1 MPRDGSRPPGYTAG
15 MKTRIAFLG
24 FRHGHIRDAYRR
36 ALERPDLEVV
46 ACSEEDAGVRAALE
60 KEGAVKVTHRNHR
73 KLLET
78 VDCDAVMVGTVFGRR
93 GAVVAD
99 ALAAGRHVL
108 SDKPACT
115 SLAELDRIEELA
127 RRHGRAVGMMLDMR
141 DGGVYI
147 GLRRLVREGVIGEV
161 RAAAFGGQHPLLTAT
176 RPAWYHEDGS
186 HGGTINDIAIHAIDL
201 IPWVTGL
208 RFTRV
213 VAAREWQR
221 GVPQGS
227 HFRNAAQL
235 MLALENE
242 AGVIGDVSYLSPDSH
257 GYSLPLYWRFT
268 IWGSAGV
275 LETSMNA
282 GEIRLYKDGESSGR
296 ALPPGP
302 SEPGGY
308 LESFLREVRG
318 EPAPLTTSD
327 VFAASR
333 VALRAQDAATRG
345 LRDLEV

>member
-1 MPRDGSRPPGYTAG
+1 

-36 ALERPDLEVV
+36 SMERPDVEVV

-60 KEGAVKVTHRNHR
+60 KEGAVKVTHRDHR
-73 KLLET
+73 KVLET
-78 VDCDAVMVGTVFGRR
+78 VDCDAVVVGTEFGRR
-93 GAVVAD
+93 GSLVAD

-115 SLAELDRIEELA
+115 SLAELDRIEELS
-127 RRHGRAVGMMLDMR
+127 RRNGRAVGMMLDMR
-141 DGGVYI
+141 DKGVFI
-147 GLRRLVREGVIGEV
+147 GLRRLVRDGAIGEV
-161 RAAAFGGQHPLLTAT
+161 RAAAFGGQHPLLVAT
-176 RPAWYHEDGS
+176 RPAWYHEEGR

-208 RFTRV
+208 RFARV

-235 MLALENE
+235 MLVLENE

-257 GYSLPLYWRFT
+257 GYSLPQYWRIT
-268 IWGSAGV
+268 LWGSGGV

-282 GEIRLYKDGESSGR
+282 EEITMYREGESAGT

-302 SEPGGY
+302 AEPGGY
-308 LESFLREVRG
+308 LESFLRETRG
-318 EPAPLTTSD
+318 ERGSLSAAE

-333 VALRAQDAATRG
+333 VALRAQEAASRG
-345 LRDLEV
+345 LRDLAV